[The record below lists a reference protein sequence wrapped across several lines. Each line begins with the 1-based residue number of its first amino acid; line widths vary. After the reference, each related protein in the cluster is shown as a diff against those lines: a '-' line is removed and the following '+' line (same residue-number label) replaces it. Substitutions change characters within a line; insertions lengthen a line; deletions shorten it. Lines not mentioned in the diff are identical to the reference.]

1 MRGKLF
7 FIGIIGLT
15 VVYVRTLSD
24 PLNTLSSFIIGGAI
38 PGTQI
43 ILGWWP
49 MIILAIICLFAMS
62 RAIKR
67 LRFLALEQTARTIVA
82 EKRAQEF
89 KNQNSGVSSK
99 NKSVIAAPTSTTIH

>member
-7 FIGIIGLT
+7 LLGLIGLG
-15 VVYVRTLSD
+15 VVYLRTLSD
-24 PLNTLSSFIIGGAI
+24 PLNALTSFIIGGSV

-43 ILGWWP
+43 VLGWWP
-49 MIILAIICLFAMS
+49 MIIFAIICLFTIY
-62 RAIKR
+62 RGIKR

-99 NKSVIAAPTSTTIH
+99 NKSVIAAPTSTTVH